1 MDPRIQI
8 RIRIHFKISWIR
20 NTADNTV
27 LTLGAERLWRRAGA
41 GEGTPVGPPAGLE
54 RLPSLQVEEAGEGGG
69 GMLAASSSRPRCFS
83 RGSSGIFGFF
93 GGWIIL
99 NLEEEREGVYVCA

>member
-8 RIRIHFKISWIR
+8 RIRIHFKISWVR

-41 GEGTPVGPPAGLE
+41 GDGTPVGPPAGLE
-54 RLPSLQVEEAGEGGG
+54 RLPSLQVDEAGEGGG
-69 GMLAASSSRPRCFS
+69 GMLAASSSLPRCFS
-83 RGSSGIFGFF
+83 RGNSGIFGFF

-99 NLEEEREGVYVCA
+99 NLEEERHW